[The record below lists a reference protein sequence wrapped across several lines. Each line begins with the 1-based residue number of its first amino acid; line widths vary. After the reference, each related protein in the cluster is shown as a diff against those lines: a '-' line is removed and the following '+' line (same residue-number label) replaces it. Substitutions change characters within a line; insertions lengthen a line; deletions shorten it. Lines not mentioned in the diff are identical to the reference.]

1 MQPADPDAD
10 QPRHRG
16 RDGPAAPAAGGDAI
30 GGACERRL
38 AITSFRDF
46 ATTRAWNHGSEG
58 ELTRGSA
65 KLLDMRT
72 LLHYAVILIAAVT
85 NAAAQ
90 TSPKAT
96 SLFDGKTLRG
106 WEGDTVRT
114 WRVEDGAIAGGSLTD
129 TVPRNE
135 FLTTTRSY
143 GNFILRL
150 KFKLAGTEKF
160 INSGVQFRSRRTATP
175 PNEMIGYQADLG
187 EGYWGSLYDES
198 RRNRILAQA
207 DAKEVKGA
215 LRPNEWNDY
224 EIRAEGPRIRLFL
237 NGRQTVDYTEPDA
250 AIPQSG
256 LIGLQIHGGG
266 KAKVFFK
273 DITIEELR

>member
-1 MQPADPDAD
+1 
-10 QPRHRG
+10 
-16 RDGPAAPAAGGDAI
+16 
-30 GGACERRL
+30 
-38 AITSFRDF
+38 
-46 ATTRAWNHGSEG
+46 
-58 ELTRGSA
+58 
-65 KLLDMRT
+65 MRT
-72 LLHYAVILIAAVT
+72 LLRHAVILVAVMT
-85 NAAAQ
+85 NVAAQ
-90 TSPKAT
+90 APQKAT

-106 WEGDTVRT
+106 WEGDTART
-114 WRVEDGAIAGGSLTD
+114 WRVEDGAIAGGSLSEA
-129 TVPRNE
+129 VPRNE
-135 FLTTTRSY
+135 FLCTTRSY

-150 KFKLAGTEKF
+150 KFKLVGTEGF
-160 INSGVQFRSRRTATP
+160 VNSGVQFRSQRPPSPSASAGQAPPSARPVP

-198 RRNRILAQA
+198 RRNKILAQA
-207 DAKEVKGA
+207 DAKQVKDA
-215 LRPNEWNDY
+215 LRPNDWNDY
-224 EIRAEGPRIRLFL
+224 EIRAEGPRIRLFV